1 MQHFGGQL
9 PFYLKKEDG
18 FDNSSFVSTLRM
30 CYKLD
35 CNPNA
40 KFKWLMVKLKATE
53 KTQNIGLQ

>member
-18 FDNSSFVSTLRM
+18 FDNRSFVSVLRM

-35 CNPNA
+35 CKRNA
-40 KFKWLMVKLKATE
+40 ELKLLMVKLKAT
-53 KTQNIGLQ
+53 